1 MAKSA
6 GRKPSEAVATAADRS
21 AKSLTN
27 GRANVAEHDNARRA
41 YELYLAR
48 DRAHGQ
54 DVDDW
59 LKAERELRGAV
70 SVAVA

>member
-6 GRKPSEAVATAADRS
+6 GRTPSEAVATAADRS

-27 GRANVAEHDNARRA
+27 GRANVAEHDSARRA

-48 DRAHGQ
+48 DRADQ
-54 DVDDW
+54 QPMMLDDDRS
-59 LKAERELRGAV
+59 L
-70 SVAVA
+70 